1 MRTFL
6 VLLAVAAG
14 LNAEE
19 LTIRTAAPE
28 WREASVGRPWLLRL
42 ESAGASGAVEWTTPA
57 GMLPPGIH
65 LVDASLVMLGA
76 QPGAVLY
83 GAPAEAGSYWVLINV
98 KDSDGRTAETWM
110 EIRVSLLRLKE
121 TSTLA
126 MAGQSFEWRP
136 EAVEGVAPF
145 TVKVPAAAY
154 LPLGLTMSAD
164 GVLAGVAPIPGRYE
178 VPLELT
184 DAGGNTLRTTVDVTV
199 YGAETTLPPVGVR
212 LTRDACRVT
221 AEWTPVPQGT
231 EVRAFGGEADVPL
244 EVEVTNRESG
254 ERVTAVY
261 SWPACPASGPQA

>member
-1 MRTFL
+1 MRIFF
-6 VLLAVAAG
+6 VLMAAATALSADDLA
-14 LNAEE
+14 
-19 LTIRTAAPE
+19 IRTASPE
-28 WREASVGRPWLLRL
+28 WRQASVGRPWALRL
-42 ESAGASGAVEWTTPA
+42 ETAGAQGAVEWSTPE
-57 GMLPPGIH
+57 GTLPPGVH
-65 LVDASLVMLGA
+65 LVEASMVMLGA

-83 GAPAEAGSYWVLINV
+83 GAPAEAGSYWVLLRAT
-98 KDSDGRTAETWM
+98 DADAQLAETWM

-145 TVKVPAAAY
+145 TVKVPPAAY
-154 LPLGLTMSAD
+154 LPLGLTMSED

-199 YGAETTLPPVGVR
+199 YGAETTLLPVGVR

-221 AEWTPVPQGT
+221 AEWTPVPEGT
-231 EVRAFGGEADVPL
+231 EVRVFGGEADVPL

-261 SWPACPASGPQA
+261 SWPACSSSGPQP